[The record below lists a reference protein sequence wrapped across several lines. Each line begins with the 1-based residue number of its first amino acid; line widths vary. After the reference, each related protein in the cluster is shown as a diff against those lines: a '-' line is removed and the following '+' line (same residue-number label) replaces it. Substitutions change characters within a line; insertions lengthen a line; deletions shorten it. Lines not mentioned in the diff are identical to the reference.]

1 MNWYKSI
8 YIFKNNAFE
17 NQVFIA
23 LFVEKFEYKSAHNNE
38 EIKILM
44 INF

>member
-1 MNWYKSI
+1 ML
-8 YIFKNNAFE
+8 FE
-17 NQVFIA
+17 NQVFMA
-23 LFVEKFEYKSAHNNE
+23 LFVENFEEKKFEYKMSHNNE